1 MGQLWLFG
9 GKGGVGKTTTAC
21 STAIWAAKSGINTL
35 LVSSDPAHS
44 TSDSL
49 NFKLKSTPTPVD
61 GIENLWGLELDLK
74 ESLDDLMPALSSA
87 LENTG
92 SGMAPFM
99 LQNEDLDELKEE
111 VSGLDSAQLMLPG
124 LDEALAFDRLLR
136 YVEDTEY
143 DLIVFDTAP
152 TGHTIRF
159 LSLPELLEV
168 WTVKALKMFR
178 AMGGIKTMLFGG
190 KQEKTIKEELERF
203 RKRVAHIR
211 RVISDPKITRF
222 TLVTIPESMGV
233 SETIRA
239 AKQLSEF
246 NISIN
251 GVVINRLTPNLEHD
265 FLISRRTVENE
276 YVKKLSEHF
285 DGVDIAKIELG
296 KSDVHGFELLNE
308 IGVILHGKHINFPKD
323 MELHKISEN
332 LPVEIRRSKLIEDRG
347 DSSTIKL
354 HLAGAIK
361 EDLSLRA
368 EGNSLFVGINNRENI
383 IVLSHPVDV
392 ENTSAKFANDVLK
405 LEVPQPLV

>member
-1 MGQLWLFG
+1 MAQLWLFG
-9 GKGGVGKTTTAC
+9 GKGGVGKTTSAC

-49 NFKLKSTPTPVD
+49 NFKLNNTPTQVE
-61 GIENLWGLELDLK
+61 GIDNLWGLELDLE
-74 ESLDDLMPALSSA
+74 ESLENLMPTLSSA

-92 SGMAPFM
+92 SGMSPFM
-99 LQNEDLDELKEE
+99 MQNEEFDELKEE

-168 WTVKALKMFR
+168 WTARALKMFR

-190 KQEKTIKEELERF
+190 KQEKAIKEELERF
-203 RKRVAHIR
+203 RKRVSHIR

-239 AKQLSEF
+239 EKQLSEF

-251 GVVINRLTPNLEHD
+251 GIVINRLTPNLDHE
-265 FLISRRTVENE
+265 FLKSRRIIEDTYVNE
-276 YVKKLSEHF
+276 LSEYF
-285 DGVDIAKIELG
+285 KESSIAKIELG
-296 KSDVHGFELLNE
+296 KSDVHGFELLE
-308 IGVILHGKHINFPKD
+308 KMGILLHGKYIDFPQD
-323 MELHKISEN
+323 MELHKISKN
-332 LPVEIRRSKLIEDRG
+332 LPIEIRRSKLIEDRG

-368 EGNSLFVGINNRENI
+368 EGKSLFVGINNRENEI
-383 IVLSHPVDV
+383 ILSHQVDV